1 MGFVFYIVSIV
12 YFYDRRIYFSS
23 FVFVDG
29 IMVMNCDHNFTG
41 YLTEY
46 WGFVKAQW
54 LYII

>member
-1 MGFVFYIVSIV
+1 MGFIFYIVSIV

-41 YLTEY
+41 YLEEY
-46 WGFVKAQW
+46 WSFVKAQ
-54 LYII
+54 